1 MSATT
6 TTRNAQLADAVT
18 KAQAFATA
26 YLLLETGLRSDIAAS
41 SGAGTLPATAAGLY
55 LGDLRSE
62 MCGYLSGLGLTAV
75 VADAA
80 IANAAAT
87 VDSRT
92 STFPA
97 RWTAKITAN
106 VP

>member
-26 YLLLETGLRSDIAAS
+26 YLLLETGLLSDVAAS
-41 SGAGTLPATAAGLY
+41 SAAGKLAATGTGLY
-55 LGDLRSE
+55 LGDLRAE
-62 MCGYLSGLGLTAV
+62 MCGYLSALGLTAV

-80 IANAAAT
+80 IANAAAIL
-87 VDSRT
+87 DART

-97 RWTAKITAN
+97 RWTAKISAL